1 MTKAYEDMASL
12 AKSYEPDVEKMNNQ
26 ILAGVASDLERQ
38 ARMLLGDINALWMGY
53 ERSYNQEM
61 YSKHNNNQRTGKTK
75 GGFSISS
82 ADYRMNPDG
91 TVTMEI
97 DLILDD
103 GAMWHQS
110 EFRDSGSYPEGHS
123 FMLISEGWKAPKL
136 ETYMGKSIY
145 RLTEFDGVGI
155 ISSLIR
161 SYNTSEYEFKF
172 YFEGEEYSSG
182 DKGSVSFTR

>member
-1 MTKAYEDMASL
+1 MAKAYDDMASL

-53 ERSYNQEM
+53 ENSYAPTV
-61 YSKHNNNQRTGKTK
+61 YRRTGRTRE
-75 GGFSISS
+75 GFSISNS
-82 ADYRMNPDG
+82 EYRMNPDG

-103 GAMWHQS
+103 GSMWH
-110 EFRDSGSYPEGHS
+110 DSILGRGQPQGHS
-123 FMLISEGWKAPKL
+123 FMLISEGWRAPAL
-136 ETYMGKSIY
+136 ESYRGDASTY
-145 RLTEFDGVGI
+145 RFTRFDGVGI
-155 ISSLIR
+155 VSSLIN

-172 YFEGEEYSSG
+172 YFEGEEYSSS
-182 DKGSVSFTR
+182 DKRSVSFTR

>member
-1 MTKAYEDMASL
+1 MAKAYDDMASL

-53 ERSYNQEM
+53 ERSYNQVL
-61 YSKHNNNQRTGKTK
+61 YSKNNNNQRTGSTRQ
-75 GGFSISS
+75 GFDISS
-82 ADYRMNPDG
+82 VDYRMNPDG

-103 GAMWHQS
+103 GSMWHPS
-110 EFRDSGSYPEGHS
+110 EFGSKYPDGHS

-136 ETYMGKSIY
+136 ESYLGRSVY

-155 ISSLIR
+155 ISSLIN

-172 YFEGEEYSSG
+172 YFEGEEYGRG